1 MARHSAVDRQF
12 PDQCTAPRRQFEEGM
27 SVAATLS
34 TAVALALWFIMA
46 ASAVAAISRAR
57 VAKGSFLFGWD
68 ADMASHFCVPRMFD
82 SLEVK
87 VLFTT

>member
-1 MARHSAVDRQF
+1 
-12 PDQCTAPRRQFEEGM
+12 M

-34 TAVALALWFIMA
+34 TAVALALSFIMA

-68 ADMASHFCVPRMFD
+68 ADMASRF
-82 SLEVK
+82 
-87 VLFTT
+87 